1 MNLSIYLKLYFAN
14 TFGKVKIK
22 PTYKHLEYMYE
33 NNFVIPIT
41 DGYTKIAG
49 FPVPTHS
56 DWHTITSDGKKAMWD
71 KGSHLKT
78 RLISIIAV
86 IISFLALLINFYKK

>member
-1 MNLSIYLKLYFAN
+1 MNLSIYLKLFFAS

-49 FPVPTHS
+49 FPMPIHS
-56 DWHTITSDGKKAMWD
+56 DWHTITSAGKKAMWD
-71 KGSHLKT
+71 KGNLLIT
-78 RLISIIAV
+78 RIISVFAL